1 MKKRKQFISLAITAA
16 MLVSAF
22 PLSAL
27 ADKNDDSV
35 FVTMNIPYNTFYQAD
50 IKNDVAVDAVTS
62 ATTSKWTTF
71 SGTYHTEAA
80 ANGGGQILGVSF
92 PVEVSKEDYAKL
104 KNAESENDDY
114 YFTELKETP
123 SVYKT
128 LSVDGDGKYSF
139 SEVKGN
145 VNDASDFQYTLST
158 DSKYG
163 DYQIELSNT
172 TIDGTV
178 YGIIVTTDDGTQY
191 GLRHLEN
198 IWKKS
203 FQFAWSSGVKTTE
216 SHGNTLAPNHYK
228 SIMGE
233 TIKEITYITD
243 KGITNYNVDSYV
255 PVKVTSVV
263 SVENAKVSDNS
274 TAVTITPALPDDF
287 NAAYIVSG
295 LDAAYTGGKLVYKNA
310 APGSYS
316 LTVTDQNKNYADIS
330 TSFVLST
337 DKAAA
342 KYDDENKSLAA
353 DEYVTADEFKNYLA
367 AISTVTVDG
376 TNYAASGK
384 RAVHIIGK
392 DGKLDLAVKNGD
404 SRVFAADK
412 TEFTVKVSATGY
424 PDLEFTVTKESEI
437 TFVAMN
443 IPYSVFYAS
452 DVKNDVDVDAVT
464 SSTTNIWKTFGGTYI
479 TDANENGGGN
489 ILGVTFPVAV
499 ANEDI
504 DKLKAVEGTAS
515 DYYFT
520 ELESIPSVYKTL
532 TIDSKG
538 NYSFSAV
545 KGEVTNVDDAQY
557 TLSTETPWGD
567 YLFEFS
573 DVTIDG
579 NVYGIVVTT
588 DDGSQYGM
596 RHLEN
601 IWKKTFEFA
610 WGSGIKNTEP
620 HGNTLAPEHYKSLMG
635 KTIKT
640 VTYITDKG
648 ITNYNVDAYVPVKV
662 ANAVSVA
669 DANVT
674 DSSTAVTITPE
685 LPEDFNAEYT
695 VSGLEAAYTDGK
707 LSYSNAKPGSYIL
720 TVSDKNGKYADIS
733 STFVLSTSKVVAKY
747 GDKALVANNA
757 TEDEF
762 KTYLANI
769 ATVTVDGTDYAASG
783 RRFIAII
790 GSDGAIDLTAKN
802 GSNAVFAEDKDEY
815 NVKVS
820 ATGYPDLEFTIS
832 TKETSDEPTKPTDP
846 TEPAK
851 PADPTDPTEPA
862 KPTDPTDPTEPA
874 KPTDPTDPT
883 EPAKPADPTDPTEP
897 AKPTDPTDPTEP
909 AKPTDPT
916 DPTDPTEP
924 AKPADPTEPTEP
936 AKPAEPKTVK
946 FGDVNGDG
954 KIDSGDSL
962 IILRASVKLEKLTDE
977 QIKLADIDNDGRIT
991 ANDSLA
997 VLRASVKLFDETNK
1011 NVGKEI
1017 ELDVE

>member
-1 MKKRKQFISLAITAA
+1 MKITARRNSKTNNKIFLYIKKGWGKYMKKRKQFISLAITAA
-16 MLVSAF
+16 MLISAF

-62 ATTSKWTTF
+62 ATTSKWKTF

-178 YGIIVTTDDGTQY
+178 YGVIVTTDDGTQY

-233 TIKEITYITD
+233 TIKEI
-243 KGITNYNVDSYV
+243 
-255 PVKVTSVV
+255 
-263 SVENAKVSDNS
+263 
-274 TAVTITPALPDDF
+274 
-287 NAAYIVSG
+287 
-295 LDAAYTGGKLVYKNA
+295 
-310 APGSYS
+310 
-316 LTVTDQNKNYADIS
+316 
-330 TSFVLST
+330 
-337 DKAAA
+337 
-342 KYDDENKSLAA
+342 
-353 DEYVTADEFKNYLA
+353 
-367 AISTVTVDG
+367 
-376 TNYAASGK
+376 
-384 RAVHIIGK
+384 
-392 DGKLDLAVKNGD
+392 
-404 SRVFAADK
+404 
-412 TEFTVKVSATGY
+412 
-424 PDLEFTVTKESEI
+424 
-437 TFVAMN
+437 
-443 IPYSVFYAS
+443 
-452 DVKNDVDVDAVT
+452 
-464 SSTTNIWKTFGGTYI
+464 
-479 TDANENGGGN
+479 
-489 ILGVTFPVAV
+489 
-499 ANEDI
+499 
-504 DKLKAVEGTAS
+504 
-515 DYYFT
+515 
-520 ELESIPSVYKTL
+520 
-532 TIDSKG
+532 
-538 NYSFSAV
+538 
-545 KGEVTNVDDAQY
+545 
-557 TLSTETPWGD
+557 
-567 YLFEFS
+567 
-573 DVTIDG
+573 
-579 NVYGIVVTT
+579 
-588 DDGSQYGM
+588 
-596 RHLEN
+596 
-601 IWKKTFEFA
+601 
-610 WGSGIKNTEP
+610 
-620 HGNTLAPEHYKSLMG
+620 
-635 KTIKT
+635 
-640 VTYITDKG
+640 TYITDKG

-707 LSYSNAKPGSYIL
+707 LSYSNAKPGSYTL

-783 RRFIAII
+783 RRSIAII

-832 TKETSDEPTKPTDP
+832 TKETSDEPTKPT
-846 TEPAK
+846 EPS
-851 PADPTDPTEPA
+851 EPA

-874 KPTDPTDPT
+874 KL
-883 EPAKPADPTDPTEP
+883 ADPTDPTEP
-897 AKPTDPTDPTEP
+897 AKPT
-909 AKPTDPT
+909 
-916 DPTDPTEP
+916 
-924 AKPADPTEPTEP
+924 DPTEPTEP